1 MLEVAEFHAQSRWEE
16 SVPLLAR
23 LVDQDPENPEVNRL
37 YGIALIQTGEY
48 GLAVWPLQKVLR
60 SPEADT
66 SSALLLAQA
75 FMMSGNYEDGLST
88 VLTVLEKSPKNVP
101 ALSLAVQARLSLNLE
116 AEALPDIAQLM
127 DLEPLNPI
135 PRSWYVTALIGLGRL
150 EEADGAL
157 VELRKLSEGGGEAD
171 SARLCAAHAVFAWER
186 GEFEEALELFEAC
199 LEAAPTDYNVVS
211 KALAFFDD
219 GQRYERATE
228 ILRTALEGAPETI
241 LYRASLAERLNALG
255 QPSEAEEIL
264 RAGVLEYPSFETW
277 SSLANFYIAAERFPE
292 ASESLEHAIELVQE
306 PSPALYMMQADLW
319 IEEGRLDAARELTEK
334 LDSPLRDMLNGKIL
348 LAEGQPAEA
357 LKALEAGIQLWPDNA
372 LSRYLAAQAAEQ
384 LGLFDRAVSEY
395 RDSLRTDAAYTDAGL
410 RLSRLQRRLR
420 NFGQALIA
428 IRMHVEAHPLDLEGR
443 LEMVRVTH
451 NTGPAELM
459 ARSVAALSELPGQV
473 GRGLAE
479 SARIIAAASGPEA
492 ALVAIEG
499 SGLDIENPMNAEA
512 LEAWVEYA
520 IASGRAAAVLARVDS
535 LLLAS
540 PKDPLLHEVRAQ
552 ALLAGGA
559 STADVEAAYRRS
571 LELGGERVAS
581 LHALGSLYA
590 VAGDRPRALE
600 FYDRATRAD
609 PEEFGAAWAAI
620 ELLIAEG
627 QASALEAEN
636 RLEALL
642 TADPPHAR
650 ASLALARILLARG
663 DDLTRAQAL
672 AKRSIRV
679 RETPMALETLAAVY
693 LELGEPE
700 RALRLA
706 ERGLVARPE
715 SGPLLFG
722 LGRAM
727 LALGRIDEAR
737 SAFESAAAAKGFE
750 GAPLAREQLSRL
762 VK

>member
-1 MLEVAEFHAQSRWEE
+1 
-16 SVPLLAR
+16 
-23 LVDQDPENPEVNRL
+23 
-37 YGIALIQTGEY
+37 
-48 GLAVWPLQKVLR
+48 
-60 SPEADT
+60 
-66 SSALLLAQA
+66 
-75 FMMSGNYEDGLST
+75 
-88 VLTVLEKSPKNVP
+88 
-101 ALSLAVQARLSLNLE
+101 
-116 AEALPDIAQLM
+116 
-127 DLEPLNPI
+127 
-135 PRSWYVTALIGLGRL
+135 
-150 EEADGAL
+150 
-157 VELRKLSEGGGEAD
+157 
-171 SARLCAAHAVFAWER
+171 
-186 GEFEEALELFEAC
+186 
-199 LEAAPTDYNVVS
+199 
-211 KALAFFDD
+211 
-219 GQRYERATE
+219 
-228 ILRTALEGAPETI
+228 
-241 LYRASLAERLNALG
+241 
-255 QPSEAEEIL
+255 
-264 RAGVLEYPSFETW
+264 
-277 SSLANFYIAAERFPE
+277 
-292 ASESLEHAIELVQE
+292 
-306 PSPALYMMQADLW
+306 
-319 IEEGRLDAARELTEK
+319 
-334 LDSPLRDMLNGKIL
+334 
-348 LAEGQPAEA
+348 
-357 LKALEAGIQLWPDNA
+357 
-372 LSRYLAAQAAEQ
+372 
-384 LGLFDRAVSEY
+384 
-395 RDSLRTDAAYTDAGL
+395 
-410 RLSRLQRRLR
+410 
-420 NFGQALIA
+420 
-428 IRMHVEAHPLDLEGR
+428 
-443 LEMVRVTH
+443 
-451 NTGPAELM
+451 
-459 ARSVAALSELPGQV
+459 
-473 GRGLAE
+473 
-479 SARIIAAASGPEA
+479 
-492 ALVAIEG
+492 
-499 SGLDIENPMNAEA
+499 
-512 LEAWVEYA
+512 
-520 IASGRAAAVLARVDS
+520 
-535 LLLAS
+535 
-540 PKDPLLHEVRAQ
+540 
-552 ALLAGGA
+552 
-559 STADVEAAYRRS
+559 VEAAYRRS